1 MLLSANFMDSLY
13 KVIDTVKEKQGFG
26 NARAIRSLYEN
37 ILQNHAVNVFGE
49 TDKDTVL
56 TITER
61 DIP

>member
-13 KVIDTVKEKQGFG
+13 KVIDTEKEKLG